1 MFLVTYFDDI
11 YWEKIVNG
19 DKMQKI
25 LLKELE
31 SIGVTVMGDKFD
43 K

>member
-11 YWEKIVNG
+11 YWEKIANG

-31 SIGVTVMGDKFD
+31 SIGVKVVGDKFD